1 MKSVWK
7 IILCGILACTAGL
20 LLNGCGNTAVSEET
34 ETETAMERDYL
45 RPEDKDTILRI
56 LPENKLGTIENKLS
70 NMNMWNYTMF
80 WQDGYSASYFAN
92 VYPFVEEM
100 QFMTATGGELTRDLF
115 VDPSD
120 RSVLDDYDFSPLV
133 NACRNVVEQ
142 GLTPVVKTG
151 NIPQKYSSVST
162 TGTFGVNLY
171 PPDDYNVY
179 YNYIRAMT
187 QTMVDNFGLE
197 EVRTWRWGCFTE
209 YENGDWFQ
217 GTCED
222 YCKIYDYTVA
232 AIQSVLGFDIRIG
245 AHSMSC
251 SEGLWDERD
260 FIEHCI
266 SGTNYCTGE
275 QGTRLTY
282 LAVSY
287 YDNKM
292 SELSARSTR
301 LVKTVNILRDKVN
314 ASVAAAVSSGISQ
327 EHLDTLGVTSIYY
340 GVDEGRILA
349 GTSGANTADLT
360 ERIVGQTKQA
370 AYDAMLL
377 DLMVENDIDYFS
389 SWAFHTEQ
397 FSGLPTVSYHTASE
411 FYKMVG
417 TTQVETAIERY
428 VDNSLYPRT
437 QDILA
442 SVDENGTVHAMV
454 FDFGDDLNKR
464 DMDKNV
470 GNSVHLLMD
479 MKCEKAKITFSWV
492 NDSSNFFDEW
502 EADYKA
508 AGITKADFS
517 WSPDSTQLPG
527 NLLSDLARRT
537 YLANISNGSNYKQC
551 SILKMESVEVPVTDG
566 ELYYHLPLEPN
577 SVVFMKIEP
586 IA

>member
-1 MKSVWK
+1 MKSICK
-7 IILCGILACTAGL
+7 CLLCGL
-20 LLNGCGNTAVSEET
+20 LLGTMGLLAGCGGGSAETEAAETAVP
-34 ETETAMERDYL
+34 RDYL
-45 RPEDKDTILRI
+45 DPADKDTILRI
-56 LPENKLGTIENKLS
+56 LPENRLGVIENKLS
-70 NMNMWNYTMF
+70 NMNMWNYNMF
-80 WQDGYSASYFAN
+80 WKTGYSAKYFEN
-92 VYPFVEEM
+92 IYPFVEEM
-100 QFMTATGGELTRDLF
+100 QFMTATGGELSRDLF
-115 VDPSD
+115 KDPSD

-133 NACRNVVEQ
+133 KACRNVVDQ

-151 NIPQKYSSVST
+151 NIPQKYSTVST

-179 YNYIRAMT
+179 YNYIQAMA
-187 QTMVDNFGLE
+187 QTMVDTFGLD

-245 AHSMSC
+245 AHSMTC

-282 LAVSY
+282 LSASY

-292 SELSARSTR
+292 SELSSRTTR
-301 LVKTVNILRDKVN
+301 LTKTINVLRDKVN
-314 ASVAAAVSSGISQ
+314 ESVDAALASGIT
-327 EHLDTLGVTSIYY
+327 EAHLDELGITSIYY
-340 GVDEGRILA
+340 GIDEGRILA
-349 GTSGANTADLT
+349 GAKGASSADLT
-360 ERIVGQTKQA
+360 ERIVGHTKQA

-377 DLMVENDIDYFS
+377 DQMVDNDIGYFS
-389 SWAFHTEQ
+389 AWAYHTGQ

-417 TTQVETAIERY
+417 TTQVETTVERY
-428 VDNSLYPRT
+428 VENSLFPRT
-437 QDILA
+437 QDALA
-442 SVDENGTVHAMV
+442 SVDENGIVYAMV
-454 FDFGDDLNKR
+454 YDFGDDLNER
-464 DMDKNV
+464 DKDKNV
-470 GNSVHLLMD
+470 GNSIHLLMNMD
-479 MKCEKAKITFSWV
+479 CEKAKITFSWI
-492 NDSSNFFDEW
+492 NDDSNFFDEW
-502 EADYKA
+502 VADYEA
-508 AGITKADFS
+508 AGITKTDFS

-527 NLLSDLARRT
+527 NLTTDAARSVFNRNLTSGSD
-537 YLANISNGSNYKQC
+537 YEQC
-551 SILKMESVEVPVTDG
+551 AFLKKESVEVPVSGG
-566 ELYYHLPLEPN
+566 ELYYHIPLEPN
-577 SVVFMKIEP
+577 SVVFLKIEP